1 MCLIEN
7 QQIQIYSLC
16 FTRAE
21 LEPTTYSNQGEHAN
35 HYTNDDPT
43 GIKYEQT
50 SLEIATREKTWAS
63 KSLLYLPPVDDE
75 QRRGLEPWEHSPVPS

>member
-1 MCLIEN
+1 MGTRFSFNGILKL
-7 QQIQIYSLC
+7 QFIQMSLC

-50 SLEIATREKTWAS
+50 SLEIGTREKTWAS

-75 QRRGLEPWEHSPVPS
+75 H